1 MASAGVHEVSRGCP
15 IVRLSTDGVLLTARR
30 PSSGA
35 AKGTRWESQFEAPV
49 MRVLD

>member
-15 IVRLSTDGVLLTARR
+15 IVRLSTNGVLTARR